1 MASETKKR
9 QIVIFSL
16 ISVLALAIAVA
27 VYSMVVTLNHS
38 REDRDLQTLL
48 TSIQSEIYD
57 LMVVSQDAA
66 VGDIESIAGLPAIE
80 QSIFEKQQEF
90 ASQAEQLDPTNVR
103 RFNEQINN
111 VTFNLR
117 NVEDQSGNIE
127 FLREQLFNLEASI
140 PSIQQ
145 SYTQVVDTMLES
157 NSPAD
162 QVAEAQ
168 AQIWRL
174 ERALASLNRILGGDD
189 MRGSY
194 DPLAAAGQ
202 FRSDVLVFVEVFIGM
217 RDGNRVLG
225 ISQVENPSARLLLD
239 QVEIQFQGINES
251 IEALVGAAPALSIT
265 SESADAIL
273 RTGAE
278 LLTNTQGLSTEI
290 AGLPDRFDIRPFSS
304 LTMTIA
310 MSIAATVAL
319 IIGLLIIRGTRENLL
334 TQRLTNETN
343 QEAILRLLDEIADLG
358 EGDLTVNATV
368 SEDFTGAIADSIN
381 YAIEQLRELVA
392 NVVITA
398 ENVAGASNETRA
410 IALRLNEASEHQSSQ
425 ISDTT
430 KSIAAVADNLTSVSA
445 DAEELA
451 SVAQSSV
458 VVASKGNQVV
468 QNSITG
474 MNDIREQIQDTAK
487 RIKRLGESSQEIG
500 DIVSLINDIAD
511 QTNILALNAS
521 IQAAMAGEAGRGFA
535 VVADEVQGLAERAT
549 ASTKQIE
556 SLVRAIQTDTN
567 ETVESMEQT
576 TAEVVR
582 GAELANSAGE
592 SLTEIQSTSEN
603 LAKLILA
610 ISGAAK
616 EQSEQ
621 ANRASRSMRVISDI
635 TEQTLSGS
643 AESGKAIGELAEQAV
658 RLRSSVDDFKLP
670 DGTSS
675 SFSNNDLEA
684 TNTFNQTSDLTDIVL
699 KENSAESLEELE
711 SRGEEEKF
719 ENEMEKT
726 RIMNSADFEAS
737 SEEQSP
743 QIEDSPEPI
752 LRSQVLA
759 DEDSS
764 SDTEEFED
772 LDWGI
777 DMDTIDQA
785 ETTNGASNTEQES
798 DEELTENDE
807 ALAADIDLDDDLLS
821 FDIDLDEDEESQP

>member
-9 QIVIFSL
+9 QIIIFTFM
-16 ISVLALAIAVA
+16 SVLALALAVA

-66 VGDIESIAGLPAIE
+66 VGDMESIAGLPAIE
-80 QSIFEKQQEF
+80 QSIFEKQQSF
-90 ASQAEQLDPTNVR
+90 ASLSEHLDPTNVR
-103 RFNEQINN
+103 RLNEQLNN
-111 VTFNLR
+111 VIFNLR

-140 PSIQQ
+140 PGIQQ
-145 SYTQVVDTMLES
+145 RYTQVVDTMLE
-157 NSPAD
+157 NDSPAD
-162 QVAEAQ
+162 QIAEAQ

-225 ISQVENPSARLLLD
+225 ISQVEDSSVRLLLD
-239 QVEIQFQGINES
+239 QIEIQFQGINES

-290 AGLPDRFDIRPFSS
+290 AGLPERFNLRPFSS
-304 LTMTIA
+304 LTMTAA
-310 MSIAATVAL
+310 MSIAAVMAIL
-319 IIGLLIIRGTRENLL
+319 IGLLIIRGTRENLL
-334 TQRLTNETN
+334 TQKLTNETN
-343 QEAILRLLDEIADLG
+343 EEAILRLLDEIGDLG
-358 EGDLTVNATV
+358 EGDLTVSATV

-381 YAIEQLRELVA
+381 YAIEELRKLVA
-392 NVVITA
+392 NVVVTA
-398 ENVAGASNETRA
+398 ESVAGASNETRA

-430 KSIAAVADNLTSVSA
+430 KSIASVADNLTSVSA

-458 VVASKGNQVV
+458 AVASKGNQVV

-474 MNDIREQIQDTAK
+474 MNNIREQIQDTAK

-535 VVADEVQGLAERAT
+535 VVADEVQSLAERAAT
-549 ASTKQIE
+549 STKQIE

-582 GAELANSAGE
+582 GAELANSAGA

-616 EQSEQ
+616 EQSEN

-635 TEQTLSGS
+635 TEQTLAGS

-670 DGTSS
+670 EDASS
-675 SFSNNDLEA
+675 NLDNGDLNVSNEDS
-684 TNTFNQTSDLTDIVL
+684 QIPDLTDLII
-699 KENSAESLEELE
+699 EDDSTDSLTEFEPEIEEETFELE
-711 SRGEEEKF
+711 SE
-719 ENEMEKT
+719 
-726 RIMNSADFEAS
+726 SEAS
-737 SEEQSP
+737 LQAQTVPDELFEIEE
-743 QIEDSPEPI
+743 
-752 LRSQVLA
+752 L
-759 DEDSS
+759 DE
-764 SDTEEFED
+764 
-772 LDWGI
+772 LDWDIGVDII
-777 DMDTIDQA
+777 DEA
-785 ETTNGASNTEQES
+785 ETQSDSSNTEQNL
-798 DEELTENDE
+798 DKTVAENDE
-807 ALAADIDLDDDLLS
+807 LSIEDIDLDEDFLS
-821 FDIDLDEDEESQP
+821 FDIDLDEEDEEEESQP